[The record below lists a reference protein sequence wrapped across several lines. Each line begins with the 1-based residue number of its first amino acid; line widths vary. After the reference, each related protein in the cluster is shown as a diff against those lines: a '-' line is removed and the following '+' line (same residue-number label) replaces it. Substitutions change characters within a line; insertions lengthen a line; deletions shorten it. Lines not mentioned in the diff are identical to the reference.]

1 MKVEELADSLDEMWV
16 MLSDIDAK
24 LDAIHKRLDS
34 RDAHNVLM
42 VKHVERLVHDVEF
55 YQRHI
60 GLNKLMGKSN
70 DD

>member
-1 MKVEELADSLDEMWV
+1 

-42 VKHVERLVHDVEF
+42 LKHVERLVHDVEF